1 MSMVS
6 SFMNLLEL
14 WNSAGQRVSRTEWPS
29 RLRGVPGAF
38 DRRNDVAVLR
48 VEGLDAPP
56 LRAVDPHVG
65 DAVAVLGYPGGGPLT
80 TGAAAVRDA
89 YQALGRDIYGGGLT
103 RRAIL
108 ELQADVRPG
117 NSGGPFVLP
126 DGTVGGMVFA
136 RSVTNSRIGYALAP
150 SELRRE
156 LNRSQSG
163 SVSTG
168 SCAAA

>member
-1 MSMVS
+1 M
-6 SFMNLLEL
+6 
-14 WNSAGQRVSRTEWPS
+14 
-29 RLRGVPGAF
+29 
-38 DRRNDVAVLR
+38 
-48 VEGLDAPP
+48 
-56 LRAVDPHVG
+56 
-65 DAVAVLGYPGGGPLT
+65 LGYPGGGPLT

-103 RRAIL
+103 RRDIL

-126 DGTVGGMVFA
+126 DGSVGGMVFA
-136 RSVTNSRIGYALAP
+136 RSVTTSGLGYALAP

-156 LNRSQSG
+156 LAQTRTG